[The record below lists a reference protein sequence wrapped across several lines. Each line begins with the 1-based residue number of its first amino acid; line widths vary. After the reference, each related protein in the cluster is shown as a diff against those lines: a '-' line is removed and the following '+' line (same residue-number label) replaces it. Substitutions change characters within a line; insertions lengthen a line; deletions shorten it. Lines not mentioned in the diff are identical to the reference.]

1 MAKFNWKH
9 IIGWGLAVFVAGFII
24 YSNMQ
29 EQKALQESGRRNLY
43 TILPLTGGLAS
54 VGQEYKT
61 VIDFETKNEDYP
73 FNVIYVDSESNPMK
87 GLTALQAATVS
98 EDKPIVFSFM
108 SSVGSAIAP
117 YIDKQNGF
125 MFAVSSQSINADV
138 ASYQQ
143 VATSLADQLDP
154 LIKHIASHYKQLDI
168 VYIMDEY
175 GLAQKK
181 YVVDALN
188 KQGFTAIRELA
199 IPMNISDPRNEVV
212 KLLAQNP
219 EVIFIMGNPTLGYI
233 NLFKNL
239 KEQNFGGDILADA
252 TLSNPSVQNNIG
264 TNANGVIS
272 LAMKIET
279 ETALSP
285 KEQAFKNKIESQGI
299 RINPKPIQAVDA
311 LKLIRYTLENNL
323 PFERKTYENL
333 KGWESSSGDI
343 ISFKNGLSTYPTIL
357 SIYRDGKYY
366 PVESE

>member
-1 MAKFNWKH
+1 MKKIKWKN
-9 IIGWGLAVFVAGFII
+9 IIGWTVAVLVAGFIV

-29 EQKALQESGRRNLY
+29 EQKALQESGKRNIYAL
-43 TILPLTGGLAS
+43 LPLTGGLAAI
-54 VGQEYKT
+54 GQEYKT
-61 VIDFETKNEDYP
+61 IIDSEMKDNDQPY
-73 FNVIYVDSESNPMK
+73 NIIYVDSESNPMK

-108 SSVGSAIAP
+108 SSVGSAVAP

-138 ASYQQ
+138 TTYQQ

-188 KQGFTAIRELA
+188 KQGFTNIRELA
-199 IPMNISDPRNEVV
+199 LPMNISDPRNEVV
-212 KLLAQNP
+212 KLLSQNP
-219 EVIFIMGNPTLGYI
+219 EAVFVMGNPTLGYI

-239 KEQNFGGDILADA
+239 KEQNFKGAVLADA
-252 TLSNPSVQNNIG
+252 CLSNPSVQNNIG

-272 LAMKIET
+272 LAMRIET
-279 ETALSP
+279 ESQLSA
-285 KEQAFKNKIESQGI
+285 KEKAFKDKIESLGI
-299 RINPKPIQAVDA
+299 KINSKPVQAVDT
-311 LKLIRYTLENNL
+311 LSLIKYTLENNL

-333 KGWESSSGDI
+333 KGWESSSGDTV
-343 ISFKNGLSTYPTIL
+343 SFKDGLSTYPTIL

-366 PVESE
+366 PVEE